1 MQHKGIILVG
11 LISTSM
17 SHDAINQ
24 PKKANT
30 VQNHV
35 NISASPFLDSC
46 EMPGSTSLF

>member
-1 MQHKGIILVG
+1 M
-11 LISTSM
+11 SM
-17 SHDAINQ
+17 SHNTINQ
-24 PKKANT
+24 PKKKANTVQNHDT